1 MCLWSRHLWLTPLS
15 DQRPRPAAQDTRCE
29 GRLMVSNVT
38 SHDNIPVIS
47 MICKQWEL
55 ITPSQISPCS
65 LFWPPVS
72 PVSAPQHSEINFFPV
87 WETPQKKVF
96 VSKHIVEIL
105 RQNSSSLSRKRW
117 RMINDRKMCGEMKN
131 NSGSDRC
138 GANLMWNVN
147 FINDQVSKSK
157 YYCGDFIPLEDHS

>member
-72 PVSAPQHSEINFFPV
+72 PVSAPQQSDINFFFQGVRPHRKNILFQNIFQRSWDKTV
-87 WETPQKKVF
+87 AVCLGNVGEWLTIEKC
-96 VSKHIVEIL
+96 VERWKTIL
-105 RQNSSSLSRKRW
+105 DLIGLEPIW
-117 RMINDRKMCGEMKN
+117 CGM
-131 NSGSDRC
+131 ST
-138 GANLMWNVN
+138 L
-147 FINDQVSKSK
+147 
-157 YYCGDFIPLEDHS
+157 